1 VSWFGLSLLCAD
13 FGFFLLL
20 FTSHSERLWRIFR
33 RPSLLAFQ
41 IAGVLLV
48 TWVIVSYAAQSGQ
61 ASLLNQGPGARLGPA
76 DTALLQQPVGM
87 LILNSARLSLLT
99 MAIALLFAS
108 IAGLA
113 GAMAV
118 TTGERRRWASLGPI
132 ATVLWIA
139 PTFIIAILVQELQA
153 FIYGQSGL
161 IVAAGF
167 AEVNPIQIFW
177 VSFILAVR
185 PTAYFFQ
192 HARNALDLDVTT
204 EYVRTA
210 RAKGLSWPMVV
221 RRHILR
227 ANAPLIL
234 TAWLNSFR
242 SMIGSLPLV
251 EFLFGYP
258 GLGRVL
264 VLALGLSYGT
274 GIGPVH
280 IDVATGLVV
289 VLALVLVSIETL
301 TSLLERRLDPRLRD
315 IGAVPV

>member
-1 VSWFGLSLLCAD
+1 VSWFSAGLLVAD
-13 FGFFLLL
+13 LGLLL
-20 FTSHSERLWRIFR
+20 TLATSHSERLWRVFR
-33 RPSLLAFQ
+33 RPALLALQ
-41 IAGVLLV
+41 VAGVLLA
-48 TWVIVSYAAQSGQ
+48 TWLIVGYAAQSGA
-61 ASLLNQGPGARLGPA
+61 ASLAGQGSGARLGPA
-76 DTALLQQPVGM
+76 DTALLARPVAD
-87 LILNSARLSLLT
+87 LVWSSARLSLLV
-99 MAIALLFAS
+99 MAIALCFAS
-108 IAGLA
+108 VVGLV

-118 TTGERRRWASLGPI
+118 TTGERGRLTLLGPL

-153 FIYGQSGL
+153 FIYGESGL
-161 IVAAGF
+161 RVAAGF
-167 AEVNPIQIFW
+167 AEVNPAQIFW

-192 HARNALDLDVTT
+192 QARGALDLDVTT
-204 EYVRTA
+204 DYVRTA
-210 RAKGLSWPMVV
+210 RAKGLSWPQVV
-221 RRHILR
+221 RTHVLR
-227 ANAPLIL
+227 ANSPLIL

-264 VLALGLSYGT
+264 VLSLGLSYGT

-280 IDVATGLVV
+280 ADVATGLVV
-289 VLALVLVSIETL
+289 LLALVLISIETV
-301 TSLLERRLDPRLRD
+301 TTVVERRLDPRLKG

>member
-1 VSWFGLSLLCAD
+1 VSWFELSLLCAD
-13 FGFFLLL
+13 LALLL
-20 FTSHSERLWRIFR
+20 TLATSHSERLWRVFR
-33 RPSLLAFQ
+33 RPALLAFQ

-48 TWVIVSYAAQSGQ
+48 TWLIVSYAAQSG
-61 ASLLNQGPGARLGPA
+61 AAGLATQGPGARLGPA
-76 DTALLQQPVGM
+76 DTALLAKPVAA
-87 LILNSARLSLLT
+87 LIWSSARLSLLT
-99 MAIALLFAS
+99 MALALLFAS
-108 IAGLA
+108 IAGL
-113 GAMAV
+113 GLAMAV
-118 TTGERRRWASLGPI
+118 TSGQRGRWASLGPI

-161 IVAAGF
+161 VVAAGF
-167 AEVNPIQIFW
+167 AEVNPIQVFW

-192 HARNALDLDVTT
+192 QARNALDLDVTT
-204 EYVRTA
+204 DYVRTA
-210 RAKGLSWPMVV
+210 RAKGLGWPAVV

-227 ANAPLIL
+227 ANAPLVL

-280 IDVATGLVV
+280 EDVAIGLVV
-289 VLALVLVSIETL
+289 VLALVLIGIETL
-301 TSLLERRLDPRLRD
+301 TSLLERSLDPRLRE